1 MSVLLA
7 LFAAALCAD
16 PPQPPI
22 RVVEASDTR
31 LALEI
36 RAMPPLADDLQAG
49 DSTPRS
55 IVFTRSAPDASWAVA
70 SGLSNGEVVGEPE
83 LRFPQDAGTVSIG
96 LLGDTVGSV
105 AGTGVT
111 AIDLIEGDV
120 ALCIWQG
127 GTIRAVHFANRLVPA
142 AAEARRRATAVTPV
156 VALLVASKPGG
167 SPHVRAAIIAA
178 QSRNAPYASAGRNR
192 AAILAVTA
200 TGGGLMADL
209 EACAAVLD
217 YAQPGVEPKIDAQYL
232 LYFGLMRVLEAPAVE
247 PPSSG

>member
-16 PPQPPI
+16 PPQPPV
-22 RVVEASDTR
+22 RVVESTDTR

-55 IVFTRSAPDASWAVA
+55 IVFTRSAPDASWTVA

-96 LLGDTVGSV
+96 LLGDAVGSV

-127 GTIRAVHFANRLVPA
+127 GKIRAVYFANRLVPA
-142 AAEARRRATAVTPV
+142 AAEARRRATAATPL

-178 QSRNAPYASAGRNR
+178 QSPNASCASAGRNR

-200 TGGGLMADL
+200 TGDGLTSDL

-217 YAQPGVEPKIDAQYL
+217 SAQPGVEPKIDAQYL
-232 LYFGLMRVLEAPAVE
+232 LYFGLMRVLEAPAID
-247 PPSSG
+247 PPASG